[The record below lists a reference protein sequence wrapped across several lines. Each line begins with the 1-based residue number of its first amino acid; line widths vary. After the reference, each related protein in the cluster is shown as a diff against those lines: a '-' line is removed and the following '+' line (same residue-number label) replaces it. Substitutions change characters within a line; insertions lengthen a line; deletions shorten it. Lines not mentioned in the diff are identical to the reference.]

1 MEAPKPKLN
10 KLEYDI
16 SIEDDIYKI
25 QLSNLENS
33 ILISCYE
40 EKSIPKIT
48 YEQSFTLEQLQN
60 EHKFFKM
67 YDTIEESLPDITTI
81 FEEKKIKIETG
92 TNYLNLILILPV
104 KLKDELLLKLPQV
117 EINEQQLISNLLSV
131 VKSLS
136 KKVDHLTQELNL
148 IKRIPTIQ
156 NLLKRISNTLIGDI
170 ITKKDEEEW
179 LIEEILKDLNYE
191 KDKKPNII
199 LIYKATQDG
208 DNLTDF
214 HKCCDNCNNTLILIK
229 SQNGNIFGGFTTQY
243 WNNIIQIKNNSIKE
257 KNDDKA
263 FLFNLNNKNIY
274 KSKTGKGICT
284 NSSHLII
291 FGSINNYELYVQKNC
306 LSSGGYCQTGSTFSS
321 NVYVAGNSNFS
332 VSELEIYQI
341 I

>member
-156 NLLKRISNTLIGDI
+156 NLLKRITNT
-170 ITKKDEEEW
+170 
-179 LIEEILKDLNYE
+179 
-191 KDKKPNII
+191 
-199 LIYKATQDG
+199 
-208 DNLTDF
+208 
-214 HKCCDNCNNTLILIK
+214 
-229 SQNGNIFGGFTTQY
+229 
-243 WNNIIQIKNNSIKE
+243 
-257 KNDDKA
+257 
-263 FLFNLNNKNIY
+263 
-274 KSKTGKGICT
+274 
-284 NSSHLII
+284 
-291 FGSINNYELYVQKNC
+291 
-306 LSSGGYCQTGSTFSS
+306 
-321 NVYVAGNSNFS
+321 
-332 VSELEIYQI
+332 
-341 I
+341 

>member
-117 EINEQQLISNLLSV
+117 EIKEQQLVSNLLSV

-136 KKVDHLTQELNL
+136 KKVEYLTQELNL
-148 IKRIPTIQ
+148 IKSIPSIQ
-156 NLLKRISNTLIGDI
+156 NQLKRLSNSLIGDI
-170 ITKKDEEEW
+170 ITKKEDEEW
-179 LIEEILKDLNYE
+179 LIDGILKNLNYE
-191 KDKKPNII
+191 KEKKPKII
-199 LIYKATQDG
+199 LLYKATQDG
-208 DNLTDF
+208 DNINDF
-214 HKCCDNCNNTLILIK
+214 HKYCDNCNNTLILIK
-229 SQNGNIFGGFTTQY
+229 SINGNIFGGFTTQF
-243 WNNIIQIKNNSIKE
+243 WNNIIQNSNKVKE
-257 KNDDKA
+257 KLDDKA
-263 FLFNLNNKNIY
+263 FLFNLNDRNIF
-274 KSKTGKGICT
+274 KSKNGKGICT
-284 NSSHLII
+284 NSSYLII
-291 FGSINNYELYVQKNC
+291 FGSINSYELYISKNC
-306 LSSGGYCQTGSTFSS
+306 LTNGGNCQTGSVYSS
-321 NVYVAGNSNFS
+321 SSFISGSSNFS
-332 VSELEIYQI
+332 ISELEVYQI